1 MDAYNTVLVDDRRLG
16 PRWAPPRL
24 PGGLP
29 PGYYQHG
36 HRSGPAVGH
45 IVPGH
50 RLIMNMKGDPVAS
63 VGRRRQ
69 FRGVPGG
76 VRRSDNLL

>member
-1 MDAYNTVLVDDRRLG
+1 
-16 PRWAPPRL
+16 
-24 PGGLP
+24 
-29 PGYYQHG
+29 
-36 HRSGPAVGH
+36 
-45 IVPGH
+45 
-50 RLIMNMKGDPVAS
+50 LIMNMKRDPVAS